1 MHRPDEARHAGRAR
15 SLGLQINV
23 QTPAPKRRHSHF
35 NHVQK
40 ATLIIGTDPFLLG
53 HNVTKSCGW
62 QRAMSFLQSIFHAS
76 SSTLVA

>member
-1 MHRPDEARHAGRAR
+1 M
-15 SLGLQINV
+15 LG
-23 QTPAPKRRHSHF
+23 P
-35 NHVQK
+35 QK

-62 QRAMSFLQSIFHAS
+62 QRAMSFLQSIFYAS